1 MFITFAISVSRNSIV
16 IRFKIIVSSHGDTL
30 IGSWIILVPGPISAI
45 IALSAEVTAG
55 VPAFNFICDCG
66 VVVTFSHC
74 AYVVVWAHTF
84 IT

>member
-55 VPAFNFICDCG
+55 RPG
-66 VVVTFSHC
+66 SHILGNLRILS
-74 AYVVVWAHTF
+74 VLSVRFVIGTG
-84 IT
+84 